1 MGKTP
6 LLPSVACA
14 MLLISPHARAKQA
27 AEDGYQPATVI
38 SVVKHG
44 LNLNYAGENP
54 SDAPLQPREYS
65 YDIGIRL
72 NCTLYIGRYESATNY
87 LPSVFAPHHGVDIR
101 LHKHVMY
108 VSLPFTDDEVMLGV
122 VGHRRVKDE
131 VCLEA
136 APQAAIGH
144 ISNHQLTASKSK
156 GGLV

>member
-1 MGKTP
+1 MGKTL

-14 MLLISPHARAKQA
+14 MSLISPHARAKQA
-27 AEDGYQPATVI
+27 AEDEYQTATVI

-44 LNLNYAGENP
+44 PNLNYAGENP
-54 SDAPLQPREYS
+54 SDAPLQLREYS

-72 NCTLYIGRYESATNY
+72 NCTLYIVRYESATNY
-87 LPSVFAPHHGVDIR
+87 LPSAFAPNHDVKVR
-101 LHKHVMY
+101 LHKHLMY
-108 VSLPFTDDEVMLGV
+108 VSLPFTGDEVMLGV

-136 APQAAIGH
+136 APKASTGH
-144 ISNHQLTASKSK
+144 ITNRELTASKSK